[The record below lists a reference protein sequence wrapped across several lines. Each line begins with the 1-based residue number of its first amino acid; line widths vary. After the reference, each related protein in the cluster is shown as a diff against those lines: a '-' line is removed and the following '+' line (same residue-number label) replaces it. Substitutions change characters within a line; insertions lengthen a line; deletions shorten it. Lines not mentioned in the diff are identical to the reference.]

1 MLEIVAPG
9 PLALFQ
15 DRGRPGFA
23 NTGVSPSG
31 CFDRLSAA
39 RANHAVG
46 NAPEAPVIEI
56 LIGGFQAK
64 VLADTT
70 GIFTGTAAPIT
81 ITTSQGKRHES
92 YTNTLLDLHAGDIV
106 SLGYSSYGLRA
117 YFALRGGFDVPLT
130 LGSAS
135 TDVLSNLGPAPIK
148 AGDLIR
154 TSNFA
159 VGEHWWPKIRQLP
172 PLWRP
177 KRHEELTVILGPRS
191 DWFYAATVLDFLAQ
205 DFQVSPESNR
215 IGLRLKASR
224 PLERSRKDEL
234 LSEGMV
240 RGSIQVPPSGD
251 PVVFGPD
258 HPVTG
263 GYPVIAVLTSRS
275 CDRAAQLGAGDTVR
289 FRLA

>member
-1 MLEIVAPG
+1 MLEVINPG

-15 DRGRPGFA
+15 DRGRPGYA

-31 CFDRLSAA
+31 AFDRLSAA

-70 GIFTGTAAPIT
+70 AIITGIAASVT
-81 ITTSQGKRHES
+81 IESNGKRREK
-92 YTNTLLDLHAGDIV
+92 YTNALLDLHAGDILT
-106 SLGYSSYGLRA
+106 LGFSSYGLRGYLA
-117 YFALRGGFDVPLT
+117 IRGGFIAPLT

-135 TDVLSNLGPAPIK
+135 TDVLSNMGPPPVK
-148 AGDLIR
+148 AGDTLEAG
-154 TSNFA
+154 TCA
-159 VGEHWWPKIRQLP
+159 AGEHWWPKIRELP

-177 KRHEELTVILGPRS
+177 QRHEVLKVILGPRS
-191 DWFYAATVLDFLAQ
+191 DWFFASTILDFLTQ
-205 DFQVSPESNR
+205 EFSVSPESNR
-215 IGLRLKASR
+215 IGLRLTASR
-224 PLERSRKDEL
+224 PLERSRQEEL

-240 RGSIQVPPSGD
+240 RGSVQISPSGH

-275 CDRAAQLGAGDTVR
+275 CDRAAQLAAGDTVR
-289 FRLA
+289 FALA